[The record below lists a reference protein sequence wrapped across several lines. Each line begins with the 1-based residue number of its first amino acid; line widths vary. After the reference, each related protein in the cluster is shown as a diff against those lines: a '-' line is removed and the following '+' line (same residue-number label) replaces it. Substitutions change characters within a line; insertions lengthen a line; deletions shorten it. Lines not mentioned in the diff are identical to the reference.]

1 MIPTHEYRRSL
12 GHWYISV
19 AGSDC
24 IGGGGGQRTQ
34 HPQLLMPATSANHI
48 MNAEFPQW
56 AIALMDCGF
65 GVILF
70 EAWPHT
76 RLQRTDHVVIGYCY

>member
-1 MIPTHEYRRSL
+1 MNIAAPWGIST
-12 GHWYISV
+12 ISV

-24 IGGGGGQRTQ
+24 ISDGGGQRTQ

-65 GVILF
+65 GSILF
-70 EAWPHT
+70 EPWPHM
-76 RLQRTDHVVIGYCY
+76 LL